1 MKMTRKLIPALVMLL
16 VSAMMLSTASY
27 AWFASNN
34 TVRANNLQ
42 VKVNSNAKFL
52 VISDAAD
59 GTYGPSVTM
68 ANENAANK
76 KEVDLVHAKIANDKK
91 TVTWYVG
98 DSTSATD
105 PNAGALGD
113 KNIIDDIT
121 DNYALM
127 TTYYVKMSD
136 VSTGA
141 LSDLKISG
149 VTADGNSNLED
160 ALRVLAVVR
169 VNETDT
175 VLAAQI
181 WDVGTGA
188 LTADSATVLLD
199 TVALNTV
206 YAVELY
212 LYYDGEDEEAYTD
225 NTQSIDFLNVSVA
238 FSAN

>member
-34 TVRANNLQ
+34 TVKANNLQ
-42 VKVNSNAKFL
+42 VKVKSNAKFL

-68 ANENAANK
+68 ADENAANQ
-76 KEVDLVHAKIANDKK
+76 KEVELVHAKIADEK

-98 DSTSATD
+98 DSTSATS
-105 PNAGALGD
+105 PNAGALD
-113 KNIIDDIT
+113 SEDIIADIT

-141 LSDLKISG
+141 LSNLKISG
-149 VTADGNSNLED
+149 VTVTGASNLKD
-160 ALRVLAVVR
+160 ALRVLAVVK

-181 WDVGTGA
+181 WDVGAGA

-199 TVALNTV
+199 SVALNTV

-212 LYYDGEDEEAYTD
+212 LYYDGEDEVAYTD
-225 NTQSIDFLNVSVA
+225 NTQSIGFLNVSVD
-238 FSAN
+238 FGAN